1 MNEQLI
7 YNGIEMYE
15 SLMEAVDKAG
25 GSASNF
31 NLEILKT
38 MTVLELMSHLCTNG
52 IRFVYVESTRS

>member
-25 GSASNF
+25 GSGDSLT
-31 NLEILKT
+31 LESLRK

-52 IRFVYVESTRS
+52 IRFVYIESTRS

>member
-15 SLMEAVDKAG
+15 SLMKAIDKAG
-25 GSASNF
+25 GSPNHF
-31 NLEILKT
+31 DLESLRK
-38 MTVLELMSHLCTNG
+38 MTVLELMSLLCTNG

>member
-1 MNEQLI
+1 MNEQWI

-15 SLMEAVDKAG
+15 SLLKAIDEAG
-25 GSASNF
+25 GSASSF

-52 IRFVYVESTRS
+52 IRFVHIGGNND